1 MNPNQT
7 HLRFIWIQVF
17 SDQSLRHLFS
27 LLTTYDNRSKR
38 LFSCSIRSNRYHYT
52 ADYML
57 LLQDRRRGEQWI
69 IEAVF
74 AFHPCPIVRLIYVA
88 SICLFLLGL
97 AWMSFR
103 GWRCDEH
110 PRHPSMQR
118 CPAWYYACLRPIS
131 SEDGTYKEAICSSD

>member
-52 ADYML
+52 ADYMS

-74 AFHPCPIVRLIYVA
+74 AFRPCPIVRLVYVA

-103 GWRCDEH
+103 G
-110 PRHPSMQR
+110 
-118 CPAWYYACLRPIS
+118 
-131 SEDGTYKEAICSSD
+131 